1 MSDLRNL
8 LKKIKVSVETAEAYI
23 YYDQKTGKI
32 HKISGHNVPNEEY
45 KILTVSPE
53 EAAPLLTG
61 VKRTDEFIITYDM
74 SVKQILMKEV
84 AYEDNHKTASTMC
97 YQLPIIKNSHD
108 GHMSL
113 TRVHEGISVY
123 IWNDSEVS
131 NYRAGEHVWHNKNVY
146 KLMSDPTEW
155 NESEHTLYLENVQ
168 LTSIPTQSHN
178 VEKLTTI
185 PEYVGI
191 HVDVWYKE
199 LEHVAGQ
206 HVWHK
211 NIVYKLLQDQAINT
225 EFTMDNVEIVVKNV
239 LLYAD
244 ENKLLETVSTI
255 RPNMLILDNNSIYRT
270 AIIEQPFDKDKLSIL
285 FYATSNKLLYCSLET
300 EAIWEVELDDIEE
313 TASLTTLELDYTP
326 SIKVKN
332 GNIILLGKYLYQ
344 AEIDKEYDII
354 VQQNIPN
361 SCWNVVLNPYTKKFL
376 VSSGYA
382 PTDILYLS
390 VTAKYDPN
398 ILYKSLEF
406 KVADLLTNALVAI
419 PFTSDYESN
428 EDSVS
433 IYTAKYF
440 DSYAHEVI

>member
-1 MSDLRNL
+1 MSNLQDLINNIRVDIA
-8 LKKIKVSVETAEAYI
+8 KSESFV
-23 YYDQKTGKI
+23 YYVKDTGKI
-32 HKISGHNVPNEEY
+32 HKVSRTNIPDGDY
-45 KILTVSPE
+45 AILAVSPE

-61 VKRTDEFIITYDM
+61 IKRTDEFIISYDI

-108 GHMSL
+108 GHMAL
-113 TRVHEGISVY
+113 EQVHEGISVY
-123 IWNDSEVS
+123 IWNNDEVDS
-131 NYRAGEHVWHNKNVY
+131 YRTGDHVWHNKNVY

-168 LTSIPTQSHN
+168 ITSIPTQSHN
-178 VEKLTTI
+178 VDKLTTI

-191 HVDVWYKE
+191 HIDVWYKE

-206 HVWHK
+206 HVWL
-211 NIVYKLLQDQAINT
+211 NGTVYRLLQDQAINT

-255 RPNMLILDNNSIYRT
+255 KPNMLILDNNSIYRT

-285 FYATSNKLLYCSLET
+285 FYSTPNKLLYCSLET
-300 EAIWEVELDDIEE
+300 DAIWEVELDDIEE
-313 TASLTTLELDYTP
+313 TASLTTLKLDYTP
-326 SIKVKN
+326 TIEVKN
-332 GNIILLGKYLYQ
+332 GNIILSGKYLYQ
-344 AEIDKEYDII
+344 AQIDKEYDII
-354 VQQNIPN
+354 VQQNISN
-361 SCWNVVLNPYTKKFL
+361 SSWNIVLNPYTKKFL

-398 ILYKSLEF
+398 ILYRSLEF
-406 KVADLLTNALVAI
+406 KVADLLSDITSII
-419 PFTSDYESN
+419 PFTLDAESVPQN
-428 EDSVS
+428 VS